1 MNAAKYPSGKELPQ
15 YSFHFAVIA
24 GVFICISLVPERK
37 YYFCNLIYMCE
48 AIYRAIT
55 SEKFHFWK
63 GAAKFF
69 PSFVPITVLIMTL
82 PLLLLFYKPLSYSV
96 IVYFPDAFPLHKLVH
111 LWDTLLLG
119 DASFPLFIGV
129 AILQQLR
136 EQLIEAGFNECILLF
151 SDMPR
156 KYKQRK

>member
-1 MNAAKYPSGKELPQ
+1 MNAAKYPSGKELLQ
-15 YSFHFAVIA
+15 NSFHFAVIA
-24 GVFICISLVPERK
+24 GVCIYISLVPERK
-37 YYFCNLIYMCE
+37 YYFLQLNCICE
-48 AIYRAIT
+48 AIYRVIT
-55 SEKFHFWK
+55 SGKFYFWK
-63 GAAKFF
+63 GA
-69 PSFVPITVLIMTL
+69 ITVLIMTL

-156 KYKQRK
+156 KYKLRK